1 MSKILYVEDNLANRL
16 LVKRVLEAAGHT
28 VLEAVDGLEGI
39 RVAQESTPDLIL
51 MDINIPGMDGY
62 EVTTRLKSIPELK
75 DIPIVALTAKVMA
88 GDREMAL
95 TAGCDGY
102 IPKPIDVDLLPTQV
116 DEFLGGKREEVP
128 AAQERVYLR
137 QYSQQLVDRL
147 ESKIAELTQAN
158 AELQRM
164 DELKSRFISIAA
176 HELRTPLTVMQGYLT
191 IILDPST
198 GFHLDDNLIEML
210 RGMEKGIDRL
220 NRIVNEMLDV
230 TKIEGGTLDLHLG
243 PLAIK
248 DVLSRAIQQQ
258 RPFAQ
263 QRGQQIIADDFGG
276 YPLVY
281 GDPERLLQVF
291 CNLINNGIKYTPDG
305 GTIRIYGHVIHAD
318 GDLRTTKPVVSQG
331 DVLEVIV
338 EDTGIG
344 IDPDDQERIFL
355 RFYEVKD
362 PSLHST
368 SQSRYLGGGIGLG
381 LAIARGIMEAH
392 GGWVWAESEGCDH
405 VRCPGSKFHVLI
417 PLATSVADQNQAIN
431 REHDQMTQ
439 DVSEKSR

>member
-16 LVKRVLEAAGHT
+16 LVKRILEAAGHT

-39 RVAQESTPDLIL
+39 RVAQETIPDLIL

-62 EVTTRLKSIPELK
+62 EATTKLKGIPELK
-75 DIPIVALTAKVMA
+75 NTPIIALTAKVMA

-102 IPKPIDVDLLPTQV
+102 IPKPIDVDMLPSQV

-147 ESKIAELTQAN
+147 ENKIAELIRAN

-176 HELRTPLTVMQGYLT
+176 HELRTPITVMQGYLT
-191 IILDPST
+191 ILLDPSS
-198 GFHLDDNLIEML
+198 GFLLDDKLIEIL
-210 RGMEKGIDRL
+210 KGMEKGIDRL
-220 NRIVNEMLDV
+220 HRIMNDMLDV

-248 DVLSRAIQQQ
+248 DVISRAIQEQQ
-258 RPFAQ
+258 PFAQ
-263 QRGQQIIADDFGG
+263 QRHQQIIADDFSG

-281 GDPERLLQVF
+281 GDSERMLQVF

-305 GTIRIYGHVIHAD
+305 GTIRIYGRMIRAD
-318 GDLRTTKPVVSQG
+318 GDLRMTRPIVSRG
-331 DVLEVIV
+331 DMLEVIV

-392 GGWVWAESEGCDH
+392 GGQVWVESEGCDH
-405 VRCPGSKFHVLI
+405 ERCPGSKFHVTI
-417 PLATSVADQNQAIN
+417 PLAISVTD
-431 REHDQMTQ
+431 
-439 DVSEKSR
+439 

>member
-16 LVKRVLEAAGHT
+16 LVKRILEAAGHT

-39 RVAQESTPDLIL
+39 RVAQETIPDLIL

-62 EVTTRLKSIPELK
+62 EATTKLKGIPELK
-75 DIPIVALTAKVMA
+75 NTPIIALTAKVMA

-102 IPKPIDVDLLPTQV
+102 IPKPIDVDMLPSQV

-147 ESKIAELTQAN
+147 ENKIAELIRAN

-176 HELRTPLTVMQGYLT
+176 HELRTPITVMQGYLT
-191 IILDPST
+191 ILLDPSS
-198 GFHLDDNLIEML
+198 GFLLDDKLIEIL
-210 RGMEKGIDRL
+210 KGMEKGIDRL
-220 NRIVNEMLDV
+220 HRIMNDMLDV

-248 DVLSRAIQQQ
+248 DVISRAIQEQQ
-258 RPFAQ
+258 PFAQ
-263 QRGQQIIADDFGG
+263 QRHQQIIADDFSG

-281 GDPERLLQVF
+281 GDSERMLQVF

-305 GTIRIYGHVIHAD
+305 GTIRIYGRMIRAD
-318 GDLRTTKPVVSQG
+318 GDLRMTGPIVSRG
-331 DVLEVIV
+331 DMLEVIV

-392 GGWVWAESEGCDH
+392 GGQVWVESEGCDH
-405 VRCPGSKFHVLI
+405 ERCPGSKFHVTI
-417 PLATSVADQNQAIN
+417 PLATSVTD
-431 REHDQMTQ
+431 
-439 DVSEKSR
+439 

>member
-1 MSKILYVEDNLANRL
+1 MSKILYVEDNRANRL

-39 RVAQESTPDLIL
+39 RVAQETIPDLIL

-62 EVTTRLKSIPELK
+62 ETTTKLKGIPELK
-75 DIPIVALTAKVMA
+75 NIPIIALTARVMA

-102 IPKPIDVDLLPTQV
+102 IPKPIDVDLLPSQV
-116 DEFLGGKREEVP
+116 SEFLGGKREEVP
-128 AAQERVYLR
+128 AAQERVFLK

-147 ESKIAELTQAN
+147 EEKIAELTQAN
-158 AELQRM
+158 IELQRT

-176 HELRTPLTVMQGYLT
+176 HELRTPITVMKGYLT
-191 IILDPST
+191 ILLAPSS
-198 GFHLDDNLIEML
+198 GFSLDDKMVEML
-210 RGMEKGIDRL
+210 KGMEKGVDRL
-220 NRIVNEMLDV
+220 HHIVDDMLDV
-230 TKIEGGTLDLHLG
+230 TKIEGGTLDLHLV

-248 DVLSRAIQQQ
+248 DVISKAVLQQQ
-258 RPFAQ
+258 PFAQ
-263 QRGQQIIADDFGG
+263 QRDQQIIAEDFSG
-276 YPLVY
+276 YPPVY
-281 GDPERLLQVF
+281 SDPERLLQVF
-291 CNLINNGIKYTPDG
+291 GNLINNGIKYTPDG
-305 GTIRIYGHVIHAD
+305 GTIHIYGRVIHAN
-318 GDLRTTKPVVSQG
+318 GDLHVTKPIASKG

-338 EDTGIG
+338 ADTGIG

-368 SQSRYLGGGIGLG
+368 SQSRYLGSGIGLG

-392 GGWVWAESEGCDH
+392 GGWVWVESEGCDH
-405 VRCPGSKFHVLI
+405 KRCPGSKLHVLI
-417 PLATSVADQNQAIN
+417 PLATSV
-431 REHDQMTQ
+431 TG
-439 DVSEKSR
+439 

>member
-28 VLEAVDGLEGI
+28 VVEAVDGLQGI
-39 RVAQESTPDLIL
+39 RMAQETHPDLIL

-62 EVTTRLKSIPELK
+62 ETTTKLKSLPGLK
-75 DIPIVALTAKVMA
+75 DIPIIALTARVMT

-102 IPKPIDVDLLPTQV
+102 IPKPIDVDLLPLQV
-116 DEFLGGKREEVP
+116 AEFLGGKREEIS
-128 AAQERVYLR
+128 AAQERIFLR
-137 QYSQQLVDRL
+137 QYSQQLVERL
-147 ESKIAELTQAN
+147 EQKIAELTQVN
-158 AELQRM
+158 AELQRT

-176 HELRTPLTVMQGYLT
+176 HELRTPITVMKGYLT
-191 IILDPST
+191 ILLAPGS
-198 GFHLDDNLIEML
+198 GFNLDDKIIEML

-220 NRIVNEMLDV
+220 HRIVDDMLDI
-230 TKIEGGTLDLHLG
+230 TKIEGGTLELHMV

-248 DVLSRAIQQQ
+248 DVINRAVQQQ
-258 RPFAQ
+258 QPFALQRNQ
-263 QRGQQIIADDFGG
+263 QLIAEDFNA
-276 YPLVY
+276 YPPVL
-281 GDPERLLQVF
+281 GDPERLVQVF

-305 GTIRIYGHVIHAD
+305 GTIRLYGRVIHAD
-318 GDLRTTKPVVSQG
+318 GDLRITRPIASRG
-331 DVLEVIV
+331 DMLEIIV

-392 GGWVWAESEGCDH
+392 GGWVWVESEGCDH
-405 VRCPGSKFHVLI
+405 KRCPGSKLHVTI
-417 PLATSVADQNQAIN
+417 PLATSV
-431 REHDQMTQ
+431 T
-439 DVSEKSR
+439 K

>member
-28 VLEAVDGLEGI
+28 VMEAVDGLEGI
-39 RVAQESTPDLIL
+39 RIAQESIPNLIL

-62 EVTTRLKSIPELK
+62 EVTTRLKSIPELR

-102 IPKPIDVDLLPTQV
+102 IPKPIDVDLLPAQV
-116 DEFLGGKREEVP
+116 AEFLGGKREEVS
-128 AAQERVYLR
+128 AAQERVFLR

-147 ESKIAELTQAN
+147 EKKIAELTHAN

-176 HELRTPLTVMQGYLT
+176 HELRTPITVMQGYLS
-191 IILDPST
+191 ILLDPST
-198 GFHLDDNLIEML
+198 GFQLEDGLADML
-210 RGMEKGIDRL
+210 KGMEKGVDRL
-220 NRIVNEMLDV
+220 HRIVNDMLDV
-230 TKIEGGTLDLHLG
+230 TKTEGGTLDLHLG

-248 DVLSRAIQQQ
+248 DVISRAVQQQ

-263 QRGQQIIADDFGG
+263 QRKQQLIAEDFNG
-276 YPLVY
+276 YPPVY

-291 CNLINNGIKYTPDG
+291 GNLINNGIKYTPDG
-305 GTIRIYGHVIHAD
+305 GTIRLYGREIRAGD
-318 GDLRTTKPVVSQG
+318 GLSTTKRVAAQG
-331 DVLEVIV
+331 DMLQVTV

-362 PSLHST
+362 PKLHST
-368 SQSRYLGGGIGLG
+368 SKSRYLGGGIGLG

-392 GGWVWAESEGCDH
+392 GGWVWVESEGCDH
-405 VRCPGSKFHVLI
+405 NRCPGSKFHVLI
-417 PLATSVADQNQAIN
+417 PMAPS
-431 REHDQMTQ
+431 MTG
-439 DVSEKSR
+439 

>member
-16 LVKRVLEAAGHT
+16 LVKRILEAAGHT
-28 VLEAVDGLEGI
+28 VLEAVDGMEGI
-39 RVAQESTPDLIL
+39 RVAQEFIPDLIL

-62 EVTTRLKSIPELK
+62 EATTKLKSVPELK

-102 IPKPIDVDLLPTQV
+102 IPKPIDVDILPLQV
-116 DEFLGGKREEVP
+116 AEFLGGKREEVS
-128 AAQERVYLR
+128 ATQERIFLR
-137 QYSQQLVDRL
+137 QYSQQLVERL
-147 ESKIAELTQAN
+147 ENKIAELTRAN
-158 AELQRM
+158 IELQRM
-164 DELKSRFISIAA
+164 DELKSRFISITA
-176 HELRTPLTVMQGYLT
+176 HELRTPITVMQGYLT
-191 IILDPST
+191 IILDHSA
-198 GFHLDDNLIEML
+198 GFHLDDKLVEML

-220 NRIVNEMLDV
+220 HRIVNDLLDA

-248 DVLSRAIQQQ
+248 DVISSAVQQQ
-258 RPFAQ
+258 QPFAQ
-263 QRGQQIIADDFGG
+263 QRGQQIIADDFSG
-276 YPLVY
+276 YPPVY

-305 GTIRIYGHVIHAD
+305 GTIHIYGRVIRAD
-318 GDLRTTKPVVSQG
+318 DSPRTTKPVASRG
-331 DVLEVIV
+331 NMLEVTI

-344 IDPDDQERIFL
+344 IAPDDQKRIFL

-362 PSLHST
+362 PLLHST

-381 LAIARGIMEAH
+381 LAIVRGIIEAH
-392 GGWVWAESEGCDH
+392 GGQVWIESEGCDH
-405 VRCPGSKFHVLI
+405 ERCPGSKFHVTI
-417 PLATSVADQNQAIN
+417 PLVTP
-431 REHDQMTQ
+431 MTN
-439 DVSEKSR
+439 

>member
-1 MSKILYVEDNLANRL
+1 MSKILYVEDNLINRL

-28 VLEAVDGLEGI
+28 VLVAVDGLEGI
-39 RVAQESTPDLIL
+39 RVAQESVPDLIL

-62 EVTTRLKSIPELK
+62 EATTKLKSTPKLK

-102 IPKPIDVDLLPTQV
+102 IPKPIDVDLLPSQV
-116 DEFLGGKREEVP
+116 AEFLGGKREEVS
-128 AAQERVYLR
+128 ATQERAFLR

-147 ESKIAELTQAN
+147 EKKITELTRAN

-176 HELRTPLTVMQGYLT
+176 HELRTPITVMQGYLT

-198 GFHLDDNLIEML
+198 GFHLDERLIEML
-210 RGMEKGIDRL
+210 SGMEKGIDRL
-220 NRIVNEMLDV
+220 HRIVNDMLDV
-230 TKIEGGTLDLHLG
+230 TKIEGGTLDLHMG

-248 DVLSRAIQQQ
+248 DVIGKALQQQ
-258 RPFAQ
+258 QPFAQ
-263 QRGQQIIADDFGG
+263 QRGQQIIADDFSG
-276 YPLVY
+276 YPPVY
-281 GDPERLLQVF
+281 GDSERLLQVF

-305 GTIRIYGHVIHAD
+305 GTIRIHGRVMHAN
-318 GDLRTTKPVVSQG
+318 GDLHITKPIASRG
-331 DVLEVIV
+331 DMLETIV

-392 GGWVWAESEGCDH
+392 GGWVWVESEGCDH
-405 VRCPGSKFHVLI
+405 ERCPGSKFHVII
-417 PLATSVADQNQAIN
+417 PLVTS
-431 REHDQMTQ
+431 MT
-439 DVSEKSR
+439 D